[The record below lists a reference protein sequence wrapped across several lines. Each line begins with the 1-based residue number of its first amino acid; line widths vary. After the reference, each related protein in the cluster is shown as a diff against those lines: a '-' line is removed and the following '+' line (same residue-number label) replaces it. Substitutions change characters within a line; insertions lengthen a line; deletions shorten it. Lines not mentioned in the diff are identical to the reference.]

1 MKQADFSPRCHNW
14 RVLGVLVPFSIIVA
28 LLESIVGATALAP
41 WKVSLSVVV
50 MPLVRGRWQAR
61 CHSTLWPATEN
72 SEGTEG
78 LKGYATSAM
87 V

>member
-28 LLESIVGATALAP
+28 LLESIVGATAR
-41 WKVSLSVVV
+41 SLESV
-50 MPLVRGRWQAR
+50 PPGRRYAARPGRWQAR
-61 CHSTLWPATEN
+61 RRTTPWLTTEN